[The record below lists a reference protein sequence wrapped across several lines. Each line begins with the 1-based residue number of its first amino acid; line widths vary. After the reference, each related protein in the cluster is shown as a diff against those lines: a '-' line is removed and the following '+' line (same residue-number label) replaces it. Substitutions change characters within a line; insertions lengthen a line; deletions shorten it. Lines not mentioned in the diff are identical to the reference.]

1 MILSVAMK
9 SKLRKSC
16 SGVLLVVGDF
26 SNCEKQR
33 LILGASV
40 LIEEIPGWEVEMGAG
55 GGTERHSDV

>member
-1 MILSVAMK
+1 MK

-16 SGVLLVVGDF
+16 SGVLLVIGDF
-26 SNCEKQR
+26 SSALVVGEKQR

-40 LIEEIPGWEVEMGAG
+40 LIEEIPGREVEMGAG

>member
-1 MILSVAMK
+1 MK

-16 SGVLLVVGDF
+16 SEVLLVVDDF

-40 LIEEIPGWEVEMGAG
+40 LIEEIPGREVEMGAG